1 MDIEEFKQKIID
13 SSNGFKIPLSDG
25 TYIIYNH
32 SSKIGIIE
40 RLKVIKE
47 ETTAYFTEGLEVT
60 YYQDG
65 ENSMEVTFRNIT
77 LLEFACSQVK
87 LLFGCAFYCQN
98 PTERL

>member
-1 MDIEEFKQKIID
+1 MDVEEFKQKIID
-13 SSNGFKIPLSDG
+13 SPDGFKIPLNDG
-25 TYIIYNH
+25 TYLIYNH

-47 ETTAYFTEGLEVT
+47 EITTYFTEGLEAT
-60 YYQDG
+60 DYQDK
-65 ENSMEVTFRNIT
+65 ENNIEVTFRDIT

-98 PTERL
+98 LTEGL

>member
-40 RLKVIKE
+40 RLKVIK
-47 ETTAYFTEGLEVT
+47 
-60 YYQDG
+60 
-65 ENSMEVTFRNIT
+65 
-77 LLEFACSQVK
+77 
-87 LLFGCAFYCQN
+87 
-98 PTERL
+98 